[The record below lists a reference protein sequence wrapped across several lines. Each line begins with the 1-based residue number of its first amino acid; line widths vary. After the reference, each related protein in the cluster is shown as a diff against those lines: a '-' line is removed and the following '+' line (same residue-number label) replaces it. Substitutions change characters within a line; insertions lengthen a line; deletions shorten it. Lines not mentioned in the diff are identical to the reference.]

1 MIKNCCF
8 TLVVV
13 SIPAV
18 LWPCHGSLL
27 FSLMSLDWV
36 RLPTLAFFGAATGLV
51 FSSPLVSFLLLSFS
65 LLSSSVISS
74 LPFFFY
80 LCLCLCL
87 NLCVCVCVF
96 SPSNEDCE
104 DSQEEKETVYNPLT
118 YLFLDAT
125 GSAVTL
131 SSDSSANMNFKHAI
145 PVRT

>member
-13 SIPAV
+13 SIPSV

-74 LPFFFY
+74 LPFFFISVSASV
-80 LCLCLCL
+80 LI
-87 NLCVCVCVF
+87 CVCVCVF
-96 SPSNEDCE
+96 SLLLMRIA
-104 DSQEEKETVYNPLT
+104 KTRRKKKKRFTIL
-118 YLFLDAT
+118 
-125 GSAVTL
+125 
-131 SSDSSANMNFKHAI
+131 
-145 PVRT
+145 